1 VGARPVRP
9 LQQKRGWAFNLAVP
23 VVKSALLATTR
34 RTWIDGEKIP
44 ASGGCIIVFNHVSHV
59 DPLTAAHI
67 VYDHGRMPR
76 YLAKSGLFKN
86 RALAYFLTAAG
97 QIPVERLSK
106 NAKGAFDAAVA
117 AVRAGECVVVYPEGT
132 LTRDPDLWPMAGK
145 SGAARI
151 ALETG
156 CPVIP
161 IGQWGAHEL
170 LYPYTKKPHLFPRT
184 SITMKVGDP
193 VPLDDL
199 RDQPHTT
206 KTVNEATRRIM
217 AALTDL
223 VAEVRGE
230 EAPAERFDPRTS
242 GVRPIG
248 NPRKAAKPE
257 RKSRGA

>member
-1 VGARPVRP
+1 VGVRPVRP

-23 VVKSALLATTR
+23 VLKPILFATTKH
-34 RTWIDGEKIP
+34 TWIDGEKIP
-44 ASGGCIIVFNHVSHV
+44 ATGGCILVFNHVSHV
-59 DPLTAAHI
+59 DPITAAHI

-86 RALAYFLTAAG
+86 RALACFLKGAG

-161 IGQWGAHEL
+161 VGQWGAHDL
-170 LYPYTKKPHLFPRT
+170 LYPYAKKPHLYPRT
-184 SITMKVGDP
+184 KITMKVGDP

-199 RDQPHTT
+199 RTQPHTA
-206 KTVNEATRRIM
+206 KAVGEATRRIM

-223 VAEVRGE
+223 VAELRHEVP
-230 EAPAERFDPRTS
+230 PAERYDPRAS
-242 GVRPIG
+242 GVRPTG
-248 NPRKAAKPE
+248 NPRK
-257 RKSRGA
+257 GA